1 MTADLLDDIDTMIT
15 KYVAF
20 PSEHHSIV
28 VSLWILHTWV
38 VNAFYVTPR
47 LIWDSAEPG
56 SGKTRGLELLALLC
70 RSAKLT
76 LSTSTAALYR
86 RIAAAVD
93 EGLPPP
99 TVLQDE
105 ADAIFG
111 KNSTPQSEDLRALFN
126 AGYRKGATVDRCEGD
141 AKNMKVREFPVHAPV
156 SLAGLAGKMPDT
168 IKTRGI
174 TIHMRRR
181 RPDQKVADFRERNA
195 LAEAA
200 PIRDR
205 LAAWAEQ
212 HQDALAD
219 AIPPMPDGV
228 TDRAAEIWEPLI
240 AIADLAGDT
249 WATKA
254 RAACTYFV
262 VASASDD
269 EKLSLGQRL
278 LRDIKKVFDT
288 ESTNAMWSSDI
299 IAKLTSDPES
309 EWRDLWGKTLDQRRL
324 AKEMSKYGVKSKTVR
339 VGVATSRGYDIEGPT
354 GLQQAWDHW
363 LTPSM
368 SDTSD
373 TADTSQVEAFHS
385 VSHTNS
391 RDTSDTEV
399 TQQKTL
405 PEQGEL
411 QNVSLVSDVSL
422 RTGSPSGELPG
433 VCPDCTR
440 APARSDT
447 GRCDFCTAKHRR
459 QQHLSCSVEATDTR
473 VSKSGQSCPKWL
485 AAHIADLQNAGYTTT
500 ESSALHKAGKAA
512 GHSTA
517 SISNAITANPTIN
530 ETGRRGLTI
539 IYDITGRTTNYT
551 PLPAWVRNY
560 VDTQIRNG
568 NTDIIDKHAFK
579 KAATDANHNWESAA
593 RYLRDNSGLIAIEP
607 SPGADTRKTI
617 WRIIPTST
625 TVTDEE
631 AGA

>member
-1 MTADLLDDIDTMIT
+1 MTADLLDDIDKMIT

-38 VNAFYVTPR
+38 VTAFYVTPR

-111 KNSTPQSEDLRALFN
+111 KNSSPQSEDLRALFN

-205 LAAWAEQ
+205 LAAWADQ
-212 HQDALAD
+212 HQDGLAD
-219 AIPPMPDGV
+219 AIPTMPDGV

-240 AIADLAGDT
+240 AIADLAGEK

-254 RAACTYFV
+254 RAACSYFV
-262 VASASDD
+262 VTSASDD

-278 LRDIKKVFDT
+278 LRDIKRLFGA

-339 VGVATSRGYDIEGPT
+339 VGVATSRGYDVEGPT

-373 TADTSQVEAFHS
+373 TTDTSQVEAFHS
-385 VSHTNS
+385 VSHTDT

-399 TQQKTL
+399 TQEKMHS
-405 PEQGEL
+405 EQPEL
-411 QNVSLVSDVSL
+411 QIVSAVSDVSL
-422 RTGSPSGELPG
+422 RTGSSSGELPAL
-433 VCPDCTR
+433 CPDCCR

-447 GRCDFCTAKHRR
+447 GRCDFCTAKRRR
-459 QQHLSCSVEATDTR
+459 QQTTR
-473 VSKSGQSCPKWL
+473 QSCPKWL
-485 AAHIADLQNAGYTTT
+485 AAHIADLQNAGRTTT
-500 ESSALHKAGKAA
+500 DSSAIHSAGKAA

-530 ETGRRGLTI
+530 ETGRQGLTI
-539 IYDITGRTTNYT
+539 IYDITGRATGYT
-551 PLPAWVRNY
+551 PLPAWVRSY
-560 VDTQIRNG
+560 VDNQIRNG
-568 NTDIIDKHAFK
+568 TTDVIDKHAFK

-593 RYLRDNSGLIAIEP
+593 RYLRDSSGLITIEP
-607 SPGADTRKTI
+607 DPGADTRKTI
-617 WRIIPTST
+617 WRIVPTADT
-625 TVTDEE
+625 EE